1 VSGSA
6 ANARPAGVEL
16 AAAIRSRRSVGRVLS
31 DPLPR
36 DLVEELLADAVR
48 APNHHLTEPWRF
60 VVLAGDARRALG
72 AAHAAA
78 VARARPDHPPA
89 GLAKEAARLERA
101 PVVVACIV
109 RPSAHPAA
117 EPAVA
122 REDRDAVAAAV
133 QNLLLS
139 AHARGL
145 GAMWRT
151 GVMVDEDEVRA
162 HLGLGPHD
170 AVVAF
175 VYLGWPAEEPAEPTP
190 RRPLSDVV
198 EWRGSG

>member
-1 VSGSA
+1 MTGE
-6 ANARPAGVEL
+6 GV
-16 AAAIRSRRSVGRVLS
+16 ITGRRSVGRVLP
-31 DPLPR
+31 DPIPR
-36 DLVEELLADAVR
+36 ETVRQLLEAAVR

-72 AAHAAA
+72 EAHARA
-78 VARARPDHPPA
+78 VARERPGLPEA

-109 RPSAHPAA
+109 RPTA
-117 EPAVA
+117 EDAVTA

-133 QNLLLS
+133 QNLLLA

-151 GVMVDEDEVRA
+151 GAMVDEPEVHEA
-162 HLGLGPHD
+162 LGLGPHD
-170 AVVAF
+170 AIVAF
-175 VYLGWPAEEPAEPTP
+175 VYLGRTGEAAPPETP
-190 RRPLSDVV
+190 RRPVDEVV
-198 EWRGSG
+198 EWRGP